1 MINHLLFYRAY
12 FTDLIKSGL
21 ISKFSTKD
29 IPGFLQSATDK
40 ENYVCSNGT
49 ASVVKH
55 LLHDIK
61 NISFN
66 KRVASISVTVDGR
79 IKVVPEGQSESDIFD
94 VVVST
99 IPVPQLLQLENMDN
113 ILQEL
118 GIRP

>member
-1 MINHLLFYRAY
+1 M
-12 FTDLIKSGL
+12 IKSGL

-29 IPGFLQSATDK
+29 IPGFLQSTADK